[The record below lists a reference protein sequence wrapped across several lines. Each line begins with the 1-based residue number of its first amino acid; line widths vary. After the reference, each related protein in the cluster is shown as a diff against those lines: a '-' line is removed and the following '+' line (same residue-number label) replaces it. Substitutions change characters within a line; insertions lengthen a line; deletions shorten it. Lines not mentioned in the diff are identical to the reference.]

1 MNYSKI
7 IRDELNKFYKN
18 ELLFASD
25 LYKEKLYNKN
35 VSETSYYKLLERMYE
50 NKEIEKLSKGIYYFP
65 KTSKYGVIPISDN
78 EIISEFTKKNKGM
91 VVGYYLYNKL
101 NLTTQISKK
110 HIIYTSNVKNEKK
123 IIRNFEIKNIK
134 LNFNNEYIKI
144 IEMLEVLQNFYKI
157 QDINYKN
164 FYHYAKTF
172 ANSYN
177 ENITNKVL
185 KIINYKKSTISSLEN
200 LLNYFGIK
208 NNLNNYLSSLSKYNH
223 IDMER
228 IYELTRTQERF

>member
-110 HIIYTSNVKNEKK
+110 HIIYT
-123 IIRNFEIKNIK
+123 
-134 LNFNNEYIKI
+134 
-144 IEMLEVLQNFYKI
+144 
-157 QDINYKN
+157 
-164 FYHYAKTF
+164 
-172 ANSYN
+172 
-177 ENITNKVL
+177 
-185 KIINYKKSTISSLEN
+185 
-200 LLNYFGIK
+200 
-208 NNLNNYLSSLSKYNH
+208 
-223 IDMER
+223 
-228 IYELTRTQERF
+228 